1 MSLSSHSPSPHY
13 QHRDKI
19 ICRCQFRRPSA
30 ASGLVILGPSHSS
43 PCHQQQDYVRSV
55 LVTFLTF
62 PFTPLPT
69 SGQDHLSSSLSSHIS
84 HVGSIHPEAVAFVT
98 LSPLIIRSCRFC
110 HPFRSYHI
118 PFTRPRGAQ
127 GMSRAVMC
135 QLVLPFPLTIASP
148 ESGFPWV
155 LVVTVGWSSG
165 DIPVSPIRI
174 MLW

>member
-1 MSLSSHSPSPHY
+1 M
-13 QHRDKI
+13 I
-19 ICRCQFRRPSA
+19 FCRCHFR
-30 ASGLVILGPSHSS
+30 H
-43 PCHQQQDYVRSV
+43 HQPRRVYC
-55 LVTFLTF
+55 
-62 PFTPLPT
+62 
-69 SGQDHLSSSLSSHIS
+69 
-84 HVGSIHPEAVAFVT
+84 HPEAVAFVT

-174 MLW
+174 MLWQFAVSLTA